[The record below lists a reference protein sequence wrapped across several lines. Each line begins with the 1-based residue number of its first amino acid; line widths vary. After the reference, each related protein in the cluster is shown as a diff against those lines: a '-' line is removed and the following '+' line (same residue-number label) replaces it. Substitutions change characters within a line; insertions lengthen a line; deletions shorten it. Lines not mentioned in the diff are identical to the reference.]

1 MNRHLHRAA
10 LLSSV
15 LFVVPALAHEVPLQ
29 NGAAP
34 RHTELF
40 APGVLQASG
49 AVTMD
54 AGAPVLVP
62 GLGSYGMRIET
73 VEPLAQTWFD
83 QGLGHLWGFNHAEA
97 VRAFRMAQSL
107 DPNCAMCLWGE
118 AHALGPNI
126 NDGMHPEAEA
136 RALKAATQ
144 AADLAKTPLERA
156 LTAALV
162 ARYAAA
168 GTGDRA
174 ALNQAY
180 ADAMGK
186 VAEAFPQDA
195 NVLVLYADALMNVQ
209 PWDYWEAGGI
219 TPKGGAAQILTS
231 LEAAMTIAPDH
242 PAAMHLYIHAVEASI
257 NPARGE
263 AAADRLAAAH
273 LFSGHLVHMPSHIY
287 NRIGRYADSI
297 AVNKAAIVADEA
309 FFARAGS
316 AASPLY
322 QFGYYPHNVHFLL
335 VGAQSAGLAEE
346 SIAAADKLAAI
357 TSDKVSADYAWVQ
370 AIRTAPYTV
379 HAQMSD
385 AATILALPAPSAATP
400 FVMGFLHYAR
410 GLALVRSGNLPA
422 AQTERDSI
430 EAIIAG
436 ADLSGLEA
444 QYLPARDLLGI
455 ASRIVGARIAESQ
468 GDGTAAV
475 TLLQEAAAMEGAV
488 PYMEPSYWYAPVQR
502 TLGAVLLS
510 QGRAQ
515 EAKTAFETALAHA
528 PRDGWALW
536 GLWQAEEKLG
546 DAASI
551 ATAKAA
557 FDEAWL
563 GAPDMPVLDR
573 L

>member
-1 MNRHLHRAA
+1 MNRHSMRAA

-15 LFVVPALAHEVPLQ
+15 LFVVPAYADDGVQHNGVP
-29 NGAAP
+29 P
-34 RHTELF
+34 RRTELF

-62 GLGSYGMRIET
+62 GLGTYGMHIQT

-107 DPNCAMCLWGE
+107 DPACAMCLWGE

-126 NDGMHPEAEA
+126 NDGMHPDAEA
-136 RALKAATQ
+136 RAFEAATQ
-144 AADLAKTPLERA
+144 AANLATTPLERA
-156 LTAALV
+156 LTGALIL
-162 ARYAAA
+162 RYAPA

-174 ALNQAY
+174 ALNQTF
-180 ADAMGK
+180 ADAMGA
-186 VAEAFPQDA
+186 VAAAFPDDA

-209 PWDYWEAGGI
+209 PWDYWEAGGV
-219 TPKGGAAQILTS
+219 TPKGGAALILSS
-231 LEAAMTIAPDH
+231 LEAAMKIDPDH
-242 PAAMHLYIHAVEASI
+242 PAAMHLYIHAVEAST

-263 AAADRLAAAH
+263 AAANRLAAAN

-297 AVNKAAIVADEA
+297 AVNTAAIAADEA
-309 FFARAGS
+309 FMTRAGD

-322 QFGYYPHNVHFLL
+322 RFGYYPHNVHFLL
-335 VGAQSAGLAEE
+335 VAAQSAGLATE
-346 SIAAADKLAAI
+346 AVTAADKLASI
-357 TSDKVSADYAWVQ
+357 TSDQLSADYAWVQ

-379 HAQMSD
+379 QAQMSD
-385 AATILALPAPSAATP
+385 ADTIMALPAPNVATP
-400 FVMGFLHYAR
+400 FVTGFWHYAR
-410 GLALVRSGNLPA
+410 GLAQVRSGNITA
-422 AQTERDSI
+422 AQLER
-430 EAIIAG
+430 EAIETIIAT

-455 ASRIVGARIAESQ
+455 ASRIVGARIAQRQ
-468 GDGTAAV
+468 GDSAGAV
-475 TLLQEAAAMEGAV
+475 ALLQEAAALEGAV
-488 PYMEPSYWYAPVQR
+488 PYMEPSYWYAPVHR
-502 TLGAVLLS
+502 TLGAVLLT
-510 QGRAQ
+510 QGRAP
-515 EAKTAFETALAHA
+515 EAKVAFETALAQA

-536 GLWQAEEKLG
+536 GLWQAEESLG
-546 DAASI
+546 DAAAI
-551 ATAKAA
+551 AKAKAA

-563 GAPDMPVLDR
+563 GEPDLPALDR

>member
-29 NGAAP
+29 NGEAP

-54 AGAPVLVP
+54 TGAPLLVP

-174 ALNQAY
+174 TLNQAY

-186 VAEAFPQDA
+186 VAEAFPQEA
-195 NVLVLYADALMNVQ
+195 TVLVL
-209 PWDYWEAGGI
+209 
-219 TPKGGAAQILTS
+219 
-231 LEAAMTIAPDH
+231 
-242 PAAMHLYIHAVEASI
+242 
-257 NPARGE
+257 
-263 AAADRLAAAH
+263 
-273 LFSGHLVHMPSHIY
+273 
-287 NRIGRYADSI
+287 
-297 AVNKAAIVADEA
+297 
-309 FFARAGS
+309 
-316 AASPLY
+316 
-322 QFGYYPHNVHFLL
+322 
-335 VGAQSAGLAEE
+335 
-346 SIAAADKLAAI
+346 
-357 TSDKVSADYAWVQ
+357 
-370 AIRTAPYTV
+370 
-379 HAQMSD
+379 
-385 AATILALPAPSAATP
+385 
-400 FVMGFLHYAR
+400 
-410 GLALVRSGNLPA
+410 
-422 AQTERDSI
+422 
-430 EAIIAG
+430 
-436 ADLSGLEA
+436 
-444 QYLPARDLLGI
+444 
-455 ASRIVGARIAESQ
+455 
-468 GDGTAAV
+468 
-475 TLLQEAAAMEGAV
+475 
-488 PYMEPSYWYAPVQR
+488 
-502 TLGAVLLS
+502 
-510 QGRAQ
+510 
-515 EAKTAFETALAHA
+515 
-528 PRDGWALW
+528 
-536 GLWQAEEKLG
+536 
-546 DAASI
+546 
-551 ATAKAA
+551 
-557 FDEAWL
+557 
-563 GAPDMPVLDR
+563 
-573 L
+573 